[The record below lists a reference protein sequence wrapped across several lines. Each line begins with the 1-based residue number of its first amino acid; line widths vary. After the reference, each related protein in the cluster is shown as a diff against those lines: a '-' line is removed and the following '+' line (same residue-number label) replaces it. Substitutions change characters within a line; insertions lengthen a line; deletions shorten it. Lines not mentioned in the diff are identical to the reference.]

1 MQDLPAV
8 SVEVFF
14 LVNFAG
20 TDPGSESPGKDSR
33 LSYGNPQ
40 HPLEENRKT
49 SKSIPSC
56 SFLKVQFSLV
66 SFEDQRSWVGLSQ
79 IQIQPT

>member
-1 MQDLPAV
+1 M

-20 TDPGSESPGKDSR
+20 TDPGSESPGKDGR
-33 LSYGNPQ
+33 LSYCNPQ
-40 HPLEENRKT
+40 NLLDENRKT

-56 SFLKVQFSLV
+56 SFLQVQFSLV
-66 SFEDQRSWVGLSQ
+66 SFEDLRSWVGLSQ